1 MSTPENRHKEYDW
14 MFNAYKVQGK
24 SIAEISSELHIS
36 RKLVTLSL
44 RALKIY

>member
-24 SIAEISSELHIS
+24 TIMEISKELHIS
-36 RKLVTLSL
+36 QKLVILSL

>member
-1 MSTPENRHKEYDW
+1 MNTPETRHKSYDW

-24 SIAEISSELHIS
+24 SIAEISNELHIS

-44 RALKIY
+44 RELRIY

>member
-1 MSTPENRHKEYDW
+1 MSTPENRHKTYDW

-24 SIAEISSELHIS
+24 SVKEISDELHIS
-36 RKLVTLSL
+36 QKLVTLSL